1 MSLRVDSRGE
11 PIKRAII
18 GDKEIYRSIVYE
30 KNEKKRKLEIKSKL
44 EN

>member
-18 GDKEIYRSIVYE
+18 GDKEFYRSIVYE
-30 KNEKKRKLEIKSKL
+30 KNEKNRKLEIKSKL